1 MGNKQDYNYFDAFVK
16 LVDYSCDAAKSLND
30 TLEKFNVAELSDKIK
45 YMHQIEHSAD
55 IEKHEMMKRLIK
67 EFLPPI
73 EREDIMSIAQ
83 EIDDVTDAIEDVLI
97 RIYMFNIASVR
108 KEALEFSNI
117 IVRCCNALKSTMVE
131 FAHFRKSDSI
141 HKAIV
146 EINYLEE
153 EGDRLYTEAVHNLYT
168 NCKDPIEIMAWTE
181 TFDRFEKCCD
191 ACEEV
196 ANEVES
202 VIMKNS

>member
-1 MGNKQDYNYFDAFVK
+1 
-16 LVDYSCDAAKSLND
+16 
-30 TLEKFNVAELSDKIK
+30 
-45 YMHQIEHSAD
+45 
-55 IEKHEMMKRLIK
+55 MKRLIR

-97 RIYMFNIASVR
+97 RIYMFNITSVR
-108 KEALEFSNI
+108 KEAHDFSNI
-117 IVRCCNALKSTMVE
+117 IVRCCDALKNTMEE
-131 FAHFRKSDSI
+131 FVHFRKSDSI

-181 TFDRFEKCCD
+181 TFERFEKCCD
-191 ACEEV
+191 ACEQV